1 MKEELKKIHFDL
13 VKKGDYY
20 TAKNILDFMRDG
32 KIILG
37 LGDADFKASILLD
50 DAGFWSWINPR
61 VWTMHFKMQKRK
73 DD

>member
-13 VKKGDYY
+13 VKKGDYF

-37 LGDADFKASILLD
+37 LGDSDFKASIILD
-50 DAGFWSWINPR
+50 DAGFWSWTDSR
-61 VWTMHFKMQKRK
+61 TWSMHFKMQKRK

>member
-1 MKEELKKIHFDL
+1 MKDELKKIHFDL

-37 LGDADFKASILLD
+37 LGDADFKASIILD
-50 DAGFWSWINPR
+50 DAGFWSWTDSR
-61 VWTMHFKMQKRK
+61 TFYMEFKMQKRK